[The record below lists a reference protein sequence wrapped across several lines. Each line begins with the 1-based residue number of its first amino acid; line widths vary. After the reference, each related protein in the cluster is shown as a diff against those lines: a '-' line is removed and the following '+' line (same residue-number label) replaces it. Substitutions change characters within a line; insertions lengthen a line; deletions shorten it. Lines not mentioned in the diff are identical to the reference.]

1 MIKSKKLSR
10 FREIEHSFF
19 NRLGGKSNGI
29 YKSLNC
35 GPGSFDN
42 KKNISKNLSLV
53 QKKIKSHLNKIVLLN
68 QIHSNKFYY
77 LDKKSKPNL
86 KKFIGDAL
94 VTNKSNTP
102 IGVLTADCAP
112 ILIFDKKN
120 KTIAAIHAGWKGA
133 YKGIVKKVIKFM
145 IKKGSSTKDITAVI
159 GPCISLKNYEV
170 KQDFIKRFIKKDPK
184 TKVFFKKI
192 RSKNYF
198 NLNKYITYQLKSLN
212 IKKIEVINKDT
223 FDIKNNFFSARRS
236 ISRNENDYGR
246 NISVIMIN

>member
-10 FREIEHSFF
+10 FSEIEHSFF
-19 NRLGGKSNGI
+19 NKLGGKSNGI

-35 GPGSFDN
+35 GLSSHDK
-42 KKNISKNLSLV
+42 KKNILKNLTLV
-53 QKKIKSHLNKIVLLN
+53 KKKIKSGLNKIVLLN
-68 QIHSNKFYY
+68 QIHSNKFFYI
-77 LDKKSKPNL
+77 DKTSKLNH
-86 KKFIGDAL
+86 KKFTGDAL
-94 VTNKSNTP
+94 VTNKPNTP
-102 IGVLTADCAP
+102 IAVLTADCAP

-120 KTIAAIHAGWKGA
+120 RIVAAIHAGWKGA

-159 GPCISLKNYEV
+159 GPCISLKNYEI

-192 RSKNYF
+192 KKKSYF
-198 NLNKYITYQLKSLN
+198 NLNKYIRHQLKSLN

-236 ISRNENDYGR
+236 LGRNENDYGR

>member
-19 NRLGGKSNGI
+19 NRLGGKSKGI

-35 GPGSFDN
+35 GTGSSDN
-42 KKNISKNLSLV
+42 KKNILKNLALV
-53 QKKIKSHLNKIVLLN
+53 EKKIKSGLSKIVLLN

-112 ILIFDKKN
+112 ILIFDKK
-120 KTIAAIHAGWKGA
+120 K
-133 YKGIVKKVIKFM
+133 
-145 IKKGSSTKDITAVI
+145 
-159 GPCISLKNYEV
+159 
-170 KQDFIKRFIKKDPK
+170 
-184 TKVFFKKI
+184 
-192 RSKNYF
+192 
-198 NLNKYITYQLKSLN
+198 
-212 IKKIEVINKDT
+212 
-223 FDIKNNFFSARRS
+223 
-236 ISRNENDYGR
+236 
-246 NISVIMIN
+246 